1 MMNFM
6 IYSWFIY
13 FFYTLE
19 NKIVGPCNM
28 IVSLLCP
35 SCDALYNWNM
45 KNDEKETLD
54 LNLIIIAFDVVTYAN
69 FCLVVGE

>member
-1 MMNFM
+1 
-6 IYSWFIY
+6 
-13 FFYTLE
+13 
-19 NKIVGPCNM
+19 
-28 IVSLLCP
+28 
-35 SCDALYNWNM
+35 M